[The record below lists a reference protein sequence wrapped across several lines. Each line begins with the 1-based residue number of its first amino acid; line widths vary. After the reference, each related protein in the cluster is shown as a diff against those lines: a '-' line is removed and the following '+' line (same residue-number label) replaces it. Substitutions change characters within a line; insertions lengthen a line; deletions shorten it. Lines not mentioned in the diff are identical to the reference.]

1 MITVRAC
8 VMALLQ
14 LQRHFLR
21 YPKHSSTHIT
31 SAFHWS
37 KKHMQTLTSKSSVF
51 STVDRLIAKV
61 LFIMSSIDNGLK
73 LGEVLGV
80 EDVQRDCKHMQ
91 LTTQIV
97 LVYIMSTLNTINIPS
112 LEYHLF
118 LFHWHTHILPPTKNQ
133 DYTAHVVKKIGI
145 SLWYCSHT
153 MSHSLRLA
161 NLPAIK

>member
-1 MITVRAC
+1 
-8 VMALLQ
+8 
-14 LQRHFLR
+14 
-21 YPKHSSTHIT
+21 
-31 SAFHWS
+31 
-37 KKHMQTLTSKSSVF
+37 MQTLTSKSSVF

-112 LEYHLF
+112 LVYHLF
-118 LFHWHTHILPPTKNQ
+118 LFH
-133 DYTAHVVKKIGI
+133 
-145 SLWYCSHT
+145 
-153 MSHSLRLA
+153 
-161 NLPAIK
+161 